1 MSITTPSRGTHASDG
16 FRSGPLLQ
24 TQYSVSANPNIFPST
39 QLSSPVD
46 TQPPGVFNTP
56 LALLDIIP
64 TPVSAAVISPAAAT
78 AALPFVTV
86 NGQGITLLPFVNG
99 LSKLPSGASIY
110 LKGATTTVVQLDVP
124 RNLTYTSSADDHL
137 KHVTTLGWDLY
148 GQPMTEQ
155 TTLTNTSVA
164 VGKKAFYY
172 IKSVTVSA
180 APAGT
185 VSAGV
190 GNVFGL
196 PYFCPST
203 NYFGAIMYNNAID
216 SGPLFVPVAL
226 GAGPLTTTLGSA
238 TVLVAVAS
246 TAGMSIGQTI
256 ILSGLADS
264 GGIVAANLNITA
276 TITALVANTSFS
288 YTSNGVGGVGAGA
301 GQGGAAGFYQLVN
314 YLGTVTV
321 ADQHTA
327 TATTGDVRGT
337 YTPSTNADG
346 VKKLTINFYA
356 PSADA
361 RKYNDSSNSA
371 GVILNSSPFS
381 STAASAVVNVLAP
394 NHQLTGGELVTIS
407 GATSTDATLLAA
419 NLNLSNVPVTIVD
432 QNNFT
437 FTATATATTTAT
449 YPAGIGGA
457 VVVLSPSKGN
467 LYQLPVG
474 RFGVQQF

>member
-164 VGKKAFYY
+164 VGC
-172 IKSVTVSA
+172 
-180 APAGT
+180 GRR
-185 VSAGV
+185 
-190 GNVFGL
+190 
-196 PYFCPST
+196 
-203 NYFGAIMYNNAID
+203 
-216 SGPLFVPVAL
+216 L
-226 GAGPLTTTLGSA
+226 G
-238 TVLVAVAS
+238 
-246 TAGMSIGQTI
+246 
-256 ILSGLADS
+256 
-264 GGIVAANLNITA
+264 
-276 TITALVANTSFS
+276 
-288 YTSNGVGGVGAGA
+288 
-301 GQGGAAGFYQLVN
+301 
-314 YLGTVTV
+314 
-321 ADQHTA
+321 
-327 TATTGDVRGT
+327 
-337 YTPSTNADG
+337 
-346 VKKLTINFYA
+346 
-356 PSADA
+356 
-361 RKYNDSSNSA
+361 
-371 GVILNSSPFS
+371 
-381 STAASAVVNVLAP
+381 
-394 NHQLTGGELVTIS
+394 
-407 GATSTDATLLAA
+407 
-419 NLNLSNVPVTIVD
+419 
-432 QNNFT
+432 
-437 FTATATATTTAT
+437 
-449 YPAGIGGA
+449 
-457 VVVLSPSKGN
+457 LSP
-467 LYQLPVG
+467 LPFV
-474 RFGVQQF
+474 R